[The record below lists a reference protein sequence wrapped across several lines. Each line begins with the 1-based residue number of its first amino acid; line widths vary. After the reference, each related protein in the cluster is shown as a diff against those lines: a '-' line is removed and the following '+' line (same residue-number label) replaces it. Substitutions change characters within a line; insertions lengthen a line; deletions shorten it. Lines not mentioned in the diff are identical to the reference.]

1 MSRIAAFALAFL
13 CLLAAPLMLKPKSA
27 VQLIG
32 KGALQNQVIVL
43 TPANEQVR
51 YELSRGFAAWH
62 KAKFGEAAEVVWS
75 TPGGAI
81 EIRRALVSA
90 WESRLRQGL
99 PVGGDADLVLG
110 GGSYE
115 FDTLKRAVTVQ
126 VGGDTRS
133 ATILEPLALPE
144 QVLRDCYGTPM
155 ASTDGKPRAVEI
167 AGQRLYD
174 PTGCW
179 YGVALATFGIVW
191 NQPVIDT
198 LGVPAPKEW
207 VALADPRLRGWV
219 CMVNPSQSGAVLT
232 TFESIVQHVG
242 WQPGLAILRRAA
254 ANARNFAPSGTRGP
268 IDVSSG
274 DAAMAVAIDFYGR
287 YQAQVIADAAK
298 ARGETRDM
306 DRVQFVTPKGQSTVD
321 ADPVG
326 MLRNPPHRQAA
337 ERFVQYLLSAEA
349 QRLWQLPVGA
359 PGGPHRYQLRRLPVM
374 RSLYASEGGNFVD
387 KVDPYADA
395 VAPAYPN
402 PDMRPFIPVLFNAMA
417 MDCHESLRGAWA
429 CIAAHPA
436 YPKGALGVV
445 TAADVSDPELR
456 SWLERFD
463 AWPEVPTPT
472 GARSIGD
479 AANLQVLHQGWL
491 KGGWKD
497 QDLWGSEDRP
507 ADVLRSR
514 FEPFFEGNYQWIMRQ
529 AAARGTS

>member
-1 MSRIAAFALAFL
+1 MSRVAALALAFL
-13 CLLAAPLMLKPKSA
+13 CLLAAPLVLKPRSA
-27 VQLIG
+27 ARLVG
-32 KGALQNQVIVL
+32 SATTANQVIIL

-51 YELSRGFAAWH
+51 DELSRGFAVWH
-62 KAKFGEAAEVVWS
+62 QAQFGEVAEVVWS

-90 WESRLRQGL
+90 WESRLRQGV

-115 FDTLKRAVTVQ
+115 FDTLKRPVTVQ
-126 VGGDTRS
+126 VGGASRS

-144 QVLRDCYGTPM
+144 QVLRDCYGVAQVCDDG
-155 ASTDGKPRAVEI
+155 ASSAVEI

-174 PTGCW
+174 PEGCW

-191 NQPVIDT
+191 NQPVIEA
-198 LGVPAPKEW
+198 LGVPSPKEW

-242 WQPGLAILRRAA
+242 WQRGLAILRRAA

-268 IDVSSG
+268 IDVASG

-287 YQAQVIADAAK
+287 YEAQVISDAAI
-298 ARGETRDM
+298 ARGERSDV

-326 MLRNPPHRQAA
+326 MLRNPPHRQMA
-337 ERFVQYLLSAEA
+337 ERFVRYLLSVDA

-359 PGGPHRYQLRRLPVM
+359 PGGPHRFQLRRLPVM
-374 RSLYASEGGNFVD
+374 RSLYATEGASFVD
-387 KVDPYADA
+387 RVDPYADA
-395 VAPAYPN
+395 VVPAHPN
-402 PDMRPFIPVLFNAMA
+402 PEMRPFIPVLFNAMA
-417 MDCHESLRGAWA
+417 MDCHESLRAAWA

-436 YPKGALGVV
+436 YPTGATGLV
-445 TAADVSDPELR
+445 TADDVRDPELR
-456 SWLERFD
+456 QWLERFD
-463 AWPEVPTPT
+463 AWPEVPTPE
-472 GARSIGD
+472 GMRSVGD
-479 AANLQVLHQGWL
+479 PANLGMLGRGWL
-491 KGGWKD
+491 RGQWSGRG
-497 QDLWGSEDRP
+497 LWNPQDRP
-507 ADVLRSR
+507 SEALRSR
-514 FEPFFEGNYQWIMRQ
+514 LEPFFESNYRWIQRQ
-529 AAARGTS
+529 SAARGDA